1 MSTQT
6 LIGHSF
12 PTPCKRC
19 GGALYRQ
26 VDYCPY
32 CGAVH
37 PLDAGPHKRTVIPG
51 SRASAT
57 GKAAQKT
64 SPDPVIP
71 DESGLAMRAADT
83 GDHASANATLPA
95 SALISPD
102 TPVPPLPALPRAAG
116 RGAMS
121 VRKVLFGIGAVVVI
135 GLAYVGYAL
144 FSDNEFSS
152 GNSGQSND
160 TETTQDART
169 TTGTIAPYTPAQS
182 ANQATVAGKP
192 AVSVTPAR
200 PAQVIPPT
208 PVAPAV
214 AATPVKPAAPRFS
227 DAAQALQSARL
238 ALRANDLSSAQAALG
253 AAQALQPGSSDAQDL
268 AGELKPLITRRD
280 AALLAAQTCASQQSW
295 PCARQHAN
303 EALAIDTGN
312 ETAKSI
318 LERVIRE
325 TGWAPL
331 NPHAAAGTQPQVK
344 PSAQA
349 QAAPPSQ
356 QVVQLQTPLP
366 QGMPANNAV
375 VVAAP
380 RPAAATADNNGVDAR
395 LRAIK
400 DSGWNRASANAARPS
415 AGAAATQ

>member
-57 GKAAQKT
+57 GKTTQKN
-64 SPDPVIP
+64 SPDPMTP
-71 DESGLAMRAADT
+71 DESGLAMRAT
-83 GDHASANATLPA
+83 GTGEQASAEAALPA
-95 SALISPD
+95 SALVSPD
-102 TPVPPLPALPRAAG
+102 TPVPPLPALPGSAG
-116 RGAMS
+116 RGARS
-121 VRKVLFGIGAVVVI
+121 VGKVLFAIGAVVAI

-144 FSDNEFSS
+144 FSDTDLSG
-152 GNSGQSND
+152 GNSGQSNE
-160 TETTQDART
+160 TEITQDART

-182 ANQATVAGKP
+182 ANQAAVTGKP
-192 AVSVTPAR
+192 AVSVAPAR

-208 PVAPAV
+208 PVAPLV
-214 AATPVKPAAPRFS
+214 TAAPVKPAAPRFS

-253 AAQALQPGSSDAQDL
+253 AAQALQPGSSGAQDL
-268 AGELKPLITRRD
+268 AGELKPLIARRD
-280 AALLAAQTCASQQSW
+280 AALQAAQTCAAQQSW

-331 NPHAAAGTQPQVK
+331 NPHAATGTQPQVK
-344 PSAQA
+344 PPAQA
-349 QAAPPSQ
+349 QAGSPSQ
-356 QVVQLQTPLP
+356 QAVQLQTPLP

-375 VVAAP
+375 VIAAP
-380 RPAAATADNNGVDAR
+380 RPAVATADNNSVDAR

-400 DSGWNRASANAARPS
+400 DSGWNRAPANAAKSSTGTTAR
-415 AGAAATQ
+415 Q